1 MKLRPFLYT
10 ILLLFYIQG
19 ISLKGYS
26 QSNEFNVDDAIIELN
41 KAETAEDSFN
51 AASKLVSHYT
61 FNSPD
66 SAKFYLNICLITSEE
81 LNDLS
86 HQAVYHQ
93 LAANLYKTTGEY
105 NIAIDNALS
114 AYGYF
119 DKLNDDKGRIEINT
133 LIGHIYG
140 LKGDFKKS
148 LEYYNISIDKANEL
162 DLQII
167 KLNALIGK
175 GNVLYYLGDYSSAEI
190 TFDEAVKISEKFNAG
205 DVKTKAGLYANTGN
219 LYLTKKDYIK
229 AAELY
234 QKSFNL
240 YFKINDK
247 FGMSLL
253 SFNLGDAFLGLNE
266 YDSAKKYFNINLF
279 LGQELKSI
287 EEIKYAYKG
296 FTNLYEQLGDYQS
309 AYENYKIYVAYADS
323 ARDQQYN
330 SEVEKLTEE
339 FIENEKLKLAEEE
352 LAYSKQLN
360 TTQSLFNRFLAA
372 GIIVTII
379 GIIVFY
385 ILLRKS
391 LKANKVIL
399 EKSKEIQEKNDKID
413 KALYQKDILLKEV
426 HHRVK
431 NNLQIIASLLNL
443 QLMNEISDDA
453 REALEESRSRVQAIA
468 LMHKGLYQ
476 DENFQQ
482 VNISKYIEELID
494 YHKNLLDVE
503 NRKIQFDIKINGG
516 MISIDDAVPIGLIL
530 TELISNSVKHA
541 FKKSELNPL
550 IKIQLNLDES
560 GLNLRYQDNGVG
572 LKPEQDLLHPS
583 SMGYEIILA
592 LVDQINGSIEVI
604 SRIPV
609 CLELKVKS

>member
-1 MKLRPFLYT
+1 MRPFLYT
-10 ILLLFYIQG
+10 ILVLFFLQG
-19 ISLKGYS
+19 NSLKGYS
-26 QSNEFNVDDAIIELN
+26 QSNEFNLDEAIIEFN
-41 KAETAEDSFN
+41 KAESAEDSFN
-51 AASKLVSHYT
+51 SASKLVSHYT

-66 SAKFYLNICLITSEE
+66 SAKFYLNICLTASKEI
-81 LNDLS
+81 NDLS
-86 HQAVYHQ
+86 YQAVYHQ

-114 AYGYF
+114 AYAYF

-162 DLQII
+162 NLQII

-175 GNVLYYLGDYSSAEI
+175 GNVLYYLEDYTSAEAS
-190 TFDEAVKISEKFNAG
+190 FDEAVKISEKFNAG

-279 LGQELKSI
+279 LGQELKSL

-309 AYENYKIYVAYADS
+309 AFENYKIYVAYADS

-360 TTQSLFNRFLAA
+360 ATQSLFNRFLAA

-413 KALYQKDILLKEV
+413 KALHQKDILLKEV

-453 REALEESRSRVQAIA
+453 REALEESSSRVQAIA

-494 YHKNLLDVE
+494 YHKNLLDAE
-503 NRKIQFDIKINGG
+503 NRKIQFDVKIKGG

-541 FKKSELNPL
+541 FKNSELNPL

-572 LKPEQDLLHPS
+572 LQPEQDLLHPS

>member
-10 ILLLFYIQG
+10 ILVLFFLQG
-19 ISLKGYS
+19 NSLKGYS
-26 QSNEFNVDDAIIELN
+26 QSNEFNLDEAIIEFN
-41 KAETAEDSFN
+41 KAESAEDSFN
-51 AASKLVSHYT
+51 SASKLVSHYT

-66 SAKFYLNICLITSEE
+66 SAKFYLNICLTASKEI
-81 LNDLS
+81 NDLS
-86 HQAVYHQ
+86 YQAVYHQ

-114 AYGYF
+114 AYAYF

-162 DLQII
+162 NLQII

-175 GNVLYYLGDYSSAEI
+175 GNVLYYLEDYTSAEAS
-190 TFDEAVKISEKFNAG
+190 FDEAVKISEKFNAG

-279 LGQELKSI
+279 LGQELKSL

-309 AYENYKIYVAYADS
+309 AFENYKIYVAYADS

-360 TTQSLFNRFLAA
+360 ATQSLFNRFLAA

-413 KALYQKDILLKEV
+413 KALHQKDILLKEV

-453 REALEESRSRVQAIA
+453 REALEESSSRVQAIA

-494 YHKNLLDVE
+494 YHKNLLDAE
-503 NRKIQFDIKINGG
+503 NRKIQFDVKIKGG

-541 FKKSELNPL
+541 FKNSELNPL

-572 LKPEQDLLHPS
+572 LQPEQDLLHPS